1 MKHLLI
7 ADDEPLAL
15 KLLSELLTASGYQVS
30 TATNGTEAL
39 ALLERHAFDAVIT
52 DYHMPDIDGLE
63 LVRRIGGDIPVFMT
77 TVDAE
82 SLGPEDR
89 RRVHLLPKPLSIHN
103 LLDRIGQVVG

>member
-15 KLLSELLTASGYQVS
+15 KLLSELLEASGYRIS

-39 ALLERHAFDAVIT
+39 ALLERHTFDGIVT

-63 LVRRIGGDIPVFMT
+63 LVRRVKGAIPVFMT
-77 TVDAE
+77 TIDAE
-82 SLGPEDR
+82 SLSSEDR

-103 LLDRIGQVVG
+103 LLDRIGQVIG